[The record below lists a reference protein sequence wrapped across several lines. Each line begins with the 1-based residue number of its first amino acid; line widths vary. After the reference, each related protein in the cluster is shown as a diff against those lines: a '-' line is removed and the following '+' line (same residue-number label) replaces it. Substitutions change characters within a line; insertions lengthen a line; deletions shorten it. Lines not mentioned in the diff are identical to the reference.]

1 MAFAQQKVDNRNM
14 PLSAIDTWLRN
25 LPSQTERYT
34 LRINLDGANGVIP
47 APANSIAS
55 HILRPDLGLWQ
66 GAAFTEVFCQ
76 SLARRVGLPAVP
88 TELLQGGEIP
98 ASIAPRYDIYNGT
111 KLDAETFADRLG
123 ANATL
128 AQCFRLLEEVC
139 DDVRAEQQVLMDMVL
154 FNALIGN
161 SQADAGL
168 FALIFESGGT
178 RIAPLHAALCAAV
191 FPHLPQRLAL
201 PIGTAHEPGQLRA
214 GDWEKLA
221 STTQLEPA
229 ALATRGIDLAKKVR
243 GESRS
248 LAMSLEPLGGSHL
261 IGIIL
266 SAIEQ
271 NSMTVVQSLKG
282 FLGQKAA

>member
-1 MAFAQQKVDNRNM
+1 M
-14 PLSAIDTWLRN
+14 PLPAIDTWLRS
-25 LPSQTERYT
+25 LPPRNARYT
-34 LRINLDGANGVIP
+34 LRVVPDDAKGVIP
-47 APANSIAS
+47 SPPHVIAS
-55 HILRPDLGLWQ
+55 HILRPDLGQWQ

-76 SLARRVGLPAVP
+76 TLAARAGLPAIP
-88 TELLQGGEIP
+88 TALLEGSEIP
-98 ASIAPRYDIYNGT
+98 ASVAPRYDIVNGV

-123 ANATL
+123 ETATL
-128 AQCFRLLEEVC
+128 EQCFRLLEDIC

-168 FALIFESGGT
+168 FALIHENSGT

-201 PIGTAHEPGQLRA
+201 PIGAAHELGQLRA
-214 GDWEKLA
+214 ADWEKLA
-221 STTQLEPA
+221 GATQLEPA
-229 ALATRGIDLAKKVR
+229 ALATRAIDLAQKIR
-243 GESRS
+243 GESRG
-248 LAMSLEPLGGSHL
+248 LAMSLERPGYGHL
-261 IGIIL
+261 ISIIL

-282 FLGQKAA
+282 FLARKAA